1 MERMNYEKQECS
13 PLRDVRFRVFP
24 LCSESS
30 QAQQKKGDKEVLL
43 FSNGFFFDFGG
54 DTKLNTAKSDPFTS
68 GSFFSSSSSQGFNIG
83 GEVGYF
89 LTRKHEVGGGPF
101 LSVDHFSFCQ
111 QDFVGSELTGKTCS
125 SDTQV
130 GLGLT
135 GLYRYNF
142 AKAEARGFPFVGG
155 TISVSDVTRNFTGNV
170 RARPHA
176 GYKYF
181 VKKNVALDFSVGYLI
196 EVNKVNND
204 SLFITDRRH
213 SIDGQL
219 GLSFVF

>member
-1 MERMNYEKQECS
+1 MFVLS
-13 PLRDVRFRVFP
+13 VVL
-24 LCSESS
+24 LCSQSS

-43 FSNGFFFDFGG
+43 FSNGFFFEFGG
-54 DTKLNTAKSDPFTS
+54 DTKLNTLKASQFTS
-68 GSFFSSSSSQGFNIG
+68 IGFTSSSSRQGFNIG

-89 LTRKHEVGGGPF
+89 LTRKNEIGGGLF
-101 LSVDHFSFCQ
+101 LSVDRFSFCQ
-111 QDFVGSELTGKTCS
+111 ETFTEGELVDKSCGSNTRA
-125 SDTQV
+125 

-135 GLYRYNF
+135 GLYCYNF
-142 AKAEARGFPFVGG
+142 AKAEAKGFPFVGA
-155 TISVSDVTRNFTGNV
+155 TISVSDVTTNFTGNV

-181 VKKNVALDFSVGYLI
+181 VKRNVALDFSVGYLI

-204 SLFITDRRH
+204 SLFITGRRQTV
-213 SIDGQL
+213 DGQL